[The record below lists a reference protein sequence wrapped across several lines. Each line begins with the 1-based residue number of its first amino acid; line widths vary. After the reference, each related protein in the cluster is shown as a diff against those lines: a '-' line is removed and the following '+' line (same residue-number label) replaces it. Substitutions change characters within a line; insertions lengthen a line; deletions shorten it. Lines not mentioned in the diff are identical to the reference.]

1 MESSG
6 RTPVIIVGGG
16 LSGLAAAVDLAAAG
30 VPVLLLEQKPAPGGR
45 ARSFVDAATGD
56 EVDNGQHLLIA
67 GYTHT
72 LAFLERVGSRR
83 LVDVQ
88 HRPVIP
94 FHHPVRGFV
103 DFRLP
108 ALPSPLHMLWGV
120 LRTPLLSIRNRLAL
134 LRGGAALRLE
144 HAESADGMTIAGWLD
159 AHGQPEEVRRCFWE
173 PLAVAI
179 MNERI
184 ERAPARLF
192 LDALRQAFLRHR
204 RDAALVFPR
213 AGLSR
218 LFAEPACAFIAEHG
232 GEVRCN
238 ADVVR
243 IAIAG
248 GLAKEVV
255 LKSGET
261 LRSPVLV
268 LAVPPDRAGSL
279 VPGIMGTPVGT
290 QHAVSLQGSR
300 PSPILS
306 MHLWMNPDFMK
317 QEVLGLI
324 GRRIHWVFRKERHLS
339 VVISAA
345 YDFVDL
351 SNEELVTIAL
361 EDLREVFGGSVPV
374 PSHSVVIREKKATF
388 LPRDGASSRP
398 GPRTGVE
405 NLFLAGDWT
414 DTGLPATIE
423 GAILSGQ
430 AAAALA
436 LRSLQLKPELAI
448 FD

>member
-1 MESSG
+1 M
-6 RTPVIIVGGG
+6 
-16 LSGLAAAVDLAAAG
+16 
-30 VPVLLLEQKPAPGGR
+30 
-45 ARSFVDAATGD
+45 DAATGD

-72 LAFLERVGSRR
+72 LAFLDRIGTRH
-83 LVDVQ
+83 LVHIQ
-88 HRPVIP
+88 PRPVLP

-103 DFRLP
+103 DLRLP
-108 ALPSPLHMLWGV
+108 ALPSPVHMLWGV
-120 LRTPLLSIRNRLAL
+120 LRTPLLSVPDRLAL

-144 HAESADGMTIAGWLD
+144 RAESADGMTIAGWLD
-159 AHGQPEEVRRCFWE
+159 EHGQPEEVRRCFWE

-184 ERAPARLF
+184 DRAPARLF
-192 LDALRQAFLRHR
+192 LDALRQAFLRHSS
-204 RDAALVFPR
+204 DAALVFPR

-218 LFAEPACAFIAEHG
+218 LFADPACAFVAKQG
-232 GEVRCN
+232 GEIRCN

-243 IAIAG
+243 ILIAG
-248 GLAKEVV
+248 DGAMEVV

-261 LRSPVLV
+261 LRTPVLV
-268 LAVPPDRAGSL
+268 LAVPPDRAAALLRGIAEIPDGS
-279 VPGIMGTPVGT
+279 T
-290 QHAVSLQGSR
+290 
-300 PSPILS
+300 PSPIVS
-306 MHLWMNPDFMK
+306 MHLWMNPEFMK

-324 GRRIHWVFRKERHLS
+324 GKRIHWVFRKDRHLS

-345 YDFVDL
+345 HDYVNLGND
-351 SNEELVTIAL
+351 ELVNIAL
-361 EDLREVFGGSVPV
+361 EDLWQVFGARVPA

-388 LPRDGASSRP
+388 LPRDSSQSRP
-398 GPRTGVE
+398 GPRTGVD

-414 DTGLPATIE
+414 NTGLPATIE

-436 LRSLQLKPELAI
+436 LRSLQLKM
-448 FD
+448 